1 MSATV
6 NWTDPH
12 VSAFLASL
20 VEQSPNA
27 TASSLLP
34 SLTAAVQSLVAQNH
48 DEAADGLDD
57 PLLAALP
64 DFTYAMPVQVVIL
77 GVTITLLSM
86 LFVHLLFTIRYHAPL
101 NRVNYALQTS
111 ATGLSLANV
120 AAQLHIVMNN
130 LYGTGRSWPFMFDY
144 IEVSFPKKSWSQAER
159 GAWCLLQ
166 GLSALATH
174 STHIQFLTMLF
185 PSALEARLILG
196 LLGPLAVAVAGLYFT
211 ALSPSAAVNDLG
223 DAIRNTANSSLTL
236 LYTMALFI
244 WGLTINRSRA
254 WRAEG
259 GTAGFG
265 ALALVLGVLGTAVNF
280 VEIKEERMRWL
291 PGVVTCILLWQS
303 WVGFWWWVGA
313 GMWTGEAEDVERR
326 RDKERRKEERRA
338 KRKREAAAKEQ
349 AAAAAAAAAGSTT
362 GAETTAGRSTVSSL
376 RRRFGRTDTIGTTAS
391 AAPEAIELRDLSARP
406 AADGDLSSP
415 PSAGAAAGTS
425 SSTPPPRPTRSAAG
439 APSRSDSNSSDMSSS
454 RPSSHHFYTPLVNLF
469 SPFLERLR
477 LAHDAAAVAQ
487 AAKPPGLPEDV
498 QRGWGMRALMMRGKK
513 ERGERRMAREG
524 RVRKGAEMDPGER
537 RAAFELEGGARLD
550 EEDEGQ
556 GATSGARAA
565 REGGAL
571 GGEEWEDDASSSS
584 SDDEATASTAT
595 TPQPRAARRTTAPTA
610 APTAAASTSYPPPV
624 GAARTRAAS
633 SSSASPPAPAP
644 VPLETGEEPAV
655 NDWSGRG
662 MEDQRGWW
670 SRGLVGR
677 WRLKDVSQW

>member
-1 MSATV
+1 S
-6 NWTDPH
+6 
-12 VSAFLASL
+12 
-20 VEQSPNA
+20 
-27 TASSLLP
+27 P
-34 SLTAAVQSLVAQNH
+34 SLTLINRAVQSLVSQNRR
-48 DEAADGLDD
+48 DAAEELDD
-57 PLLAALP
+57 PLYDALP

-120 AAQLHIVMNN
+120 AAQLHIVMSN
-130 LYGTGRSWPFMFDY
+130 LYGTGRTWPFMFDY
-144 IEVSFPKKSWSQAER
+144 IEVSFPKKAWSQGER
-159 GAWCLLQ
+159 AAWFLLQ
-166 GLSALATH
+166 GLNALATH

-196 LLGPLAVAVAGLYFT
+196 LLGPLALATAALYFT

-313 GMWTGEAEDVERR
+313 GI
-326 RDKERRKEERRA
+326 
-338 KRKREAAAKEQ
+338 
-349 AAAAAAAAAGSTT
+349 
-362 GAETTAGRSTVSSL
+362 TVSSL
-376 RRRFGRTDTIGTTAS
+376 RRRFGRTDTAATTAS
-391 AAPEAIELRDLSARP
+391 AAASSPRPEAIELRNLGASGAAHGDGDDPDPDHDEAASRRP
-406 AADGDLSSP
+406 AGADAP
-415 PSAGAAAGTS
+415 R
-425 SSTPPPRPTRSAAG
+425 PPRRAG
-439 APSRSDSNSSDMSSS
+439 SNGASRSDSNSSTVSSS

-498 QRGWGMRALMMRGKK
+498 QRGWGMRALVMRGKK
-513 ERGERRMAREG
+513 ERGERREARMG
-524 RVRKGAEMDPGER
+524 RVEEGGEMRAGER
-537 RAAFELEGGARLD
+537 RAAFELEGGERL
-550 EEDEGQ
+550 EEEEGE
-556 GATSGARAA
+556 GAER
-565 REGGAL
+565 
-571 GGEEWEDDASSSS
+571 WEDDASTGD
-584 SDDEATASTAT
+584 SDDASDEYEADSLGTSSAT
-595 TPQPRAARRTTAPTA
+595 TPRPTRRH
-610 APTAAASTSYPPPV
+610 AAA
-624 GAARTRAAS
+624 AARTHAYPPGRTAPPAS
-633 SSSASPPAPAP
+633 SPPAAAP
-644 VPLETGEEPAV
+644 RETGDEPAA
-655 NDWSGRG
+655 NEWAGRG

-670 SRGLVGR
+670 WRGVVGR